1 MTTSNAAMQSWV
13 WGPYSRLG
21 LYVLVATFILDQA
34 VKWWMLEIFQ
44 LAERGRVAV
53 TPFFDLVFVKNRGIS
68 YGLFKLDTFTG
79 QILLAVMG
87 VVAGLALWVWLAR
100 GATSRLMALSIGL
113 IIGGA
118 LGNALDRVVI
128 GGVADFI
135 SLHAYGFYW
144 YVFNVADMALVAGV
158 FGLLYD
164 SLLASR
170 KDAA

>member
-1 MTTSNAAMQSWV
+1 MNV
-13 WGPYSRLG
+13 FH
-21 LYVLVATFILDQA
+21 LVE
-34 VKWWMLEIFQ
+34 K
-44 LAERGRVAV
+44 GRVAV

-79 QILLAVMG
+79 QIMLAAMGLL
-87 VVAGLALWVWLAR
+87 AGLALWVWLAR
-100 GATSRLMALSIGL
+100 GATSRLMAVSIGL

-118 LGNALDRVVI
+118 LGNAFDRVLI

-144 YVFNVADMALVAGV
+144 YVFNIADMALVAGV

-170 KDAA
+170 NDAA

>member
-1 MTTSNAAMQSWV
+1 MTASNAAMQSWL

-21 LYVLVATFILDQA
+21 LYVLMATFVLDQA
-34 VKWWMLEIFQ
+34 VKWWMLAVFQ
-44 LAERGRVAV
+44 LAEKGRVAV

-68 YGLFKLDTFTG
+68 YGLFKLDTSLG

-100 GATSRLMALSIGL
+100 GATSRLMAVSIGL

-118 LGNALDRVVI
+118 LGNALDRVLI

-144 YVFNVADMALVAGV
+144 YVFNIADTALVAGV